1 MTLGY
6 IISDETIKPEKNF
19 EVIKYSDYDESVH
32 SPALFIGFD
41 KIKTLFGDSISVL
54 DRKIGNDKY
63 WTFTLDEHRSYHDL
77 DTYEFMKYCYNLI
90 IKGVDYYFIDPL
102 LMSEDK
108 TVTTFWLNRHEK
120 MFDRIKTKSGDII
133 TYHKDNMVYIYAN
146 KFILGVNTDFYEFM
160 GDDNINILDKIK
172 DISTVFLSGDDII
185 IEYEDFMYMY
195 EHDYKYIPYL
205 YSIINDG

>member
-1 MTLGY
+1 
-6 IISDETIKPEKNF
+6 
-19 EVIKYSDYDESVH
+19 
-32 SPALFIGFD
+32 
-41 KIKTLFGDSISVL
+41 
-54 DRKIGNDKY
+54 
-63 WTFTLDEHRSYHDL
+63 
-77 DTYEFMKYCYNLI
+77 
-90 IKGVDYYFIDPL
+90 
-102 LMSEDK
+102 MSEDK
-108 TVTTFWLNRHEK
+108 HEK

-172 DISTVFLSGDDII
+172 DMSTVFLSGDDII

>member
-19 EVIKYSDYDESVH
+19 EVIKYSDYDESIH
-32 SPALFIGFD
+32 SPALFIGFH

-54 DRKIGNDKY
+54 DRKIGNDNY

-77 DTYEFMKYCYNLI
+77 DSYEFMKHCYNLI
-90 IKGVDYYFIDPL
+90 IKDVDYYFIDPL
-102 LMSEDK
+102 LMSGDK
-108 TVTTFWLNRHEK
+108 HQK
-120 MFDRIKTKSGDII
+120 MFDRINDKSENII

-146 KFILGVNTDFYEFM
+146 KFILGVNTDFYDFI
-160 GDDNINILDKIK
+160 GDDYKNILDKIK
-172 DISTVFLSGDDII
+172 AMSTVFLSGDDII

-195 EHDYKYIPYL
+195 ENDYKYIPYL